1 MDPYPQPL
9 SPAGRGF
16 YYGSEL
22 VCDTAAVAPFTR
34 ALRHWDLLRVAVA
47 ALGLAVLLMV
57 AAYGFDLTSVPA
69 TPEGVGSALA
79 LIIIAGVGLLYA
91 WRLGAGGL
99 VD

>member
-1 MDPYPQPL
+1 MA
-9 SPAGRGF
+9 SIN
-16 YYGSEL
+16 
-22 VCDTAAVAPFTR
+22 R

-99 VD
+99 VE